1 MSPEILRVVLAIV
14 LVAHGIG
21 HVLFL
26 GPAVRIV
33 GWADQS
39 GGSWLLS
46 PTVGDA
52 AAHAAGALVW
62 AAATVLF
69 VAAAAGLALAQEWWR
84 PVALVGAFVSLA
96 GIVVFWDGIL
106 TASAVPA
113 LIVDV
118 AVIVGLLVAHWPS
131 VDAVGA

>member
-14 LVAHGIG
+14 IVAHGIG

-26 GPAVRIV
+26 GPALRIAS
-33 GWADQS
+33 WADQS

-46 PTVGDA
+46 ATMGDGP
-52 AAHAAGALVW
+52 AHAAGAVVW
-62 AAATVLF
+62 ATATVLF
-69 VAAAAGLALAQEWWR
+69 VTAGIGLALTQEWWR
-84 PVALVGAFVSLA
+84 PIALVGAVVSLV
-96 GIVVFWDGIL
+96 GIVACWDGIL

-113 LIVDV
+113 LIVDLV
-118 AVIVGLLVAHWPS
+118 VIVGLLIAHWPS

>member
-26 GPAVRIV
+26 GPALRVAA
-33 GWADQS
+33 WADQS

-46 PTVGDA
+46 PTLGDGG
-52 AAHAAGALVW
+52 AHAAGALVW

-69 VAAAAGLALAQEWWR
+69 VLAGAGLLLAMEWWR
-84 PVALVGAFVSLA
+84 PIAVLAAVVSLL
-96 GIVVFWDGIL
+96 GIVLFWNGIL
-106 TASAVPA
+106 TASALPA

-118 AVIVGLLVAHWPS
+118 ALIVGLVIAHWPS
-131 VDAVGA
+131 ADAVGA

>member
-1 MSPEILRVVLAIV
+1 MSPEILRIVVAVVLI
-14 LVAHGIG
+14 AHGIG

-26 GPAVRIV
+26 GPALRIAS
-33 GWADQS
+33 WAEQS

-46 PTVGDA
+46 STAGDGV
-52 AAHAAGALVW
+52 AHAVGALVW

-69 VAAAAGLALAQEWWR
+69 VASGTGLLLSQEWWR
-84 PVALVGAFVSLA
+84 PLAVVGAVVSLI
-96 GIVVFWDGIL
+96 GIFVFWDGIL

-118 AVIVGLLVAHWPS
+118 AVLVGLLVAHWPS
-131 VDAVGA
+131 VEAVGA

>member
-14 LVAHGIG
+14 LVVHGIG

-26 GPAVRIV
+26 GPALRVAA
-33 GWADQS
+33 WADQS

-46 PTVGDA
+46 STIGDGG
-52 AAHAAGALVW
+52 AHATGAIVW

-69 VAAAAGLALAQEWWR
+69 VAAGTGLLLAMEWWR
-84 PVALVGAFVSLA
+84 PIAVVAAAVSLVGIL
-96 GIVVFWDGIL
+96 VFWDGIL